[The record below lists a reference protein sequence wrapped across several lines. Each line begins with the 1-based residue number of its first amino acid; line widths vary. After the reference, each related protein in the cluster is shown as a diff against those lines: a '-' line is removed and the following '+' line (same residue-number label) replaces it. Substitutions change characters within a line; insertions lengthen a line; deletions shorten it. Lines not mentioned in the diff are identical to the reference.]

1 MQPTAYPIRQEII
14 KAFWESFVETGQ
26 VEAIEGYE
34 PDPAIILSWQRCSL
48 RFSPHAKPKPMLREL
63 SGLTE
68 TFKAH
73 THLVE
78 TAILYLEDI
87 YQFVEGSNC
96 AIMLADGAGCIL
108 ALTGDSSMVDQLSQS
123 NYGVGAYWAEG
134 YLGTNALGL
143 TLITTM
149 PTQVVGAE
157 HYFEAHHDYASSAA
171 PIHNVVG
178 RIIGLLGIVT
188 PAKTATSHTLALAMS
203 TARAITN
210 QLHTNLYFEE
220 TNYHLS
226 EVKAILE
233 GISVGVL
240 TCNYQGFINQIN
252 AQAAAIL
259 GLDAA
264 VVMGEPLAEV
274 LELPDIVRHPLEKA
288 QHLDDTEINL
298 QIDSRSVPVS
308 LSLRPIHDGSNHT
321 NGMIIMLRPIE
332 DVRQLVYR
340 QLATEA
346 KFYFHDMP
354 VNSDV
359 IKGVLRQARMAARGL
374 APVLLQGEGGV
385 GKNHLARAIHDE
397 SRQATKPFISINCR
411 AIPYEMI
418 TSEFLGYDESHPD
431 SRPSKFELAHGGT
444 LLIDQI
450 DKMSI
455 EVQNALLNVI
465 ETKTVTRLGS
475 TRPITVDVRIIATTM
490 ENLEELV
497 NKGQFLA
504 DLFFR
509 FGVFNITIPPLRERR
524 EDIPMLAE
532 NFLKRLTD
540 HFPADEAIQIEDEAV
555 DVLKRYPWPGNV
567 RELESV
573 LESAFYKCQ
582 DSLIRLGDLP
592 ENVRMG
598 RVILDDKTAAYPV
611 ISVAEAEREAILRA
625 GWAYQGRIGEMAAML
640 GMGRTT
646 LWRKMK
652 QMNITTDYFKQ

>member
-1 MQPTAYPIRQEII
+1 MQPTAYPIRQDII
-14 KAFWESFVETGQ
+14 KAFWESFVRTGQ
-26 VEAIEGYE
+26 VKAIDGHE
-34 PDPAIILSWQRCSL
+34 PDPAVVLSWQRCSL
-48 RFSPHAKPKPMLREL
+48 RFDPHARPKPTFREP
-63 SGLTE
+63 SGLAD

-73 THLVE
+73 NHLIE

-87 YQFVEGSNC
+87 YQFIEGSDC
-96 AIMLADGAGCIL
+96 AIMLTDGAGCIL
-108 ALTGDSSMVDQLSQS
+108 TLTGDQSMVEQLDQT
-123 NYGVGAYWAEG
+123 NYGIGAYWAEG

-157 HYFEAHHDYASSAA
+157 HYFETNHHYASSAA

-188 PAKTATSHTLALAMS
+188 PAEAATSHTLALAMS

-240 TCNYQGFINQIN
+240 TCNHQGFINHIN
-252 AQAAAIL
+252 PQAASIL

-264 VVMGEPLAEV
+264 VVMGESLAEA
-274 LELPDIVRHPLEKA
+274 LKLPDIVKHSLEKA
-288 QHLDDTEINL
+288 RHLDDTEINL

-308 LSLRPIHDGSNHT
+308 LSLRPIQDGNNHT

-332 DVRQLVYR
+332 AVRQLVYR
-340 QLATEA
+340 QLATKT
-346 KFYFHDMP
+346 KFYFHAMP
-354 VNSDV
+354 GNSDA

-385 GKNHLARAIHDE
+385 GKNPLARAIHDE
-397 SRQATKPFISINCR
+397 SRQAARPFISVNCR

-465 ETKTVTRLGS
+465 ETKTLTRLGS
-475 TRPITVDVRIIATTM
+475 TRPITVDVRIIATTL

-504 DLFFR
+504 DLYFR
-509 FGVFNITIPPLRERR
+509 FGVFNIIIPPLRARP
-524 EDIPMLAE
+524 EDIPLLAH
-532 NFLKRLTD
+532 NFLQRLTV
-540 HFPADEAIQIEDEAV
+540 HVQADEEVGIEDQAI

-598 RVILDDKTAAYPV
+598 RVILDDKIAAYPV

-625 GWAYQGRIGEMAAML
+625 GWASQGRIGEMAAML

-652 QMNITTDYFKQ
+652 QMNITTDYFKR